1 MYSCGAVWFRLDIAR
16 GNPAK
21 VNHWCMQFILT
32 ANDTILTGGHNTSQ
46 YRTRGH
52 NTPRYQT
59 KWKRQSVRFLPC
71 DTFAS
76 EWAEGNYQIWEYDG
90 TGKEQKIITAAQN
103 WDRRRWTGQK
113 NAQSDDLI
121 GSLNL
126 NWLWQKHRQL
136 HVVDKLYWNWK
147 AFLPTINPVPS
158 MTKNRHLIIHLIWL
172 ALWP

>member
-1 MYSCGAVWFRLDIAR
+1 MYFCGAVWFRLDIAR

-32 ANDTILTGGHNTSQ
+32 ANDTILAKGHNTSQ
-46 YRTRGH
+46 YCTRGH
-52 NTPRYQT
+52 DTPRYLT

-90 TGKEQKIITAAQN
+90 TGKERKIITIAKN
-103 WDRRRWTGQK
+103 WDRRRWIGQK
-113 NAQSDDLI
+113 NAQSNDLI

-126 NWLWQKHRQL
+126 NWLWQKHRQR
-136 HVVDKLYWNWK
+136 HMVDKMYWNWK
-147 AFLPTINPVPS
+147 AFPSTFNPVPS
-158 MTKNRHLIIHLIWL
+158 MTKNRHLITVWL
-172 ALWP
+172 AQWL